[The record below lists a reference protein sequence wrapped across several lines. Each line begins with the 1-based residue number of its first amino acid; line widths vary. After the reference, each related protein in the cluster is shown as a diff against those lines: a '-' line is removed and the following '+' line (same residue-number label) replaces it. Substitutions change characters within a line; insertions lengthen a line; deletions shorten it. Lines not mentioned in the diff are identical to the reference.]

1 MATETIKISKWRSC
15 LFIFVGLSLIGTCVI
30 ICSEPE
36 PPAAP
41 VVTKSA
47 DEIRKDRIGR
57 AFSAW
62 DGSNKNLVAS
72 VKEVMND
79 PESFEHVETRF
90 REQGDSLFLI
100 MKFRGKNA
108 FGGVITNTVTCFSDL
123 DGNLVSVPKML
134 K

>member
-15 LFIFVGLSLIGTCVI
+15 LFIFVGLSLIGTCVT
-30 ICSEPE
+30 ICMDKKPAVAEAPKSE
-36 PPAAP
+36 A
-41 VVTKSA
+41 
-47 DEIRKDRIGR
+47 EIRKEKISK

-79 PESFEHVETRF
+79 PESFEHVETRY

-100 MKFRGKNA
+100 MTFRGKNA

-123 DGNLVSVPKML
+123 NGNLMSAPKML